1 MKLFQGHNDSELLY
15 LIKEGNQDALDIM
28 FNKYKHFINKKI
40 RDFNINGKSAEDFYQ
55 EGLIT
60 LYEAI
65 KKYDENYKKTF
76 FKFFELLLV
85 RKFSTLLSREQRQYE
100 IVEKY
105 KDKVQLNE
113 QIVVREETVAYVVES
128 IVNEFSDLEKRI
140 YKFYFLENKS
150 TEYIADKLNVPKKSV
165 YNAVAR
171 IKHKLQ
177 SLKDD
182 I

>member
-1 MKLFQGHNDSELLY
+1 MKLFQGHNDLELLY

-40 RDFNINGKSAEDFYQ
+40 RDFNINGKSKDDFYQ
-55 EGLIT
+55 EGLIA

-65 KKYDENYKKTF
+65 KKYDENYNKTF

-85 RKFSTLLSREQRQYE
+85 RKFSSLLSREQRQYE

-105 KDKVQLNE
+105 KDRVQLEE
-113 QIVVREETVAYVVES
+113 QTVVREETTPYVVDS
-128 IVNEFSDLEKRI
+128 IVNEFSNLERNI
-140 YKFYFLENKS
+140 YKYYFLENKS
-150 TEYIADKLNVPKKSV
+150 TDYISEKLDVPKKSI

-177 SLKDD
+177 VLKK
-182 I
+182 

>member
-40 RDFNINGKSAEDFYQ
+40 RDFNINGKSADDFYQ

-60 LYEAI
+60 LYEAV
-65 KKYDENYKKTF
+65 KKYDEKYNKTF

-105 KDKVQLNE
+105 KDKVQFDG
-113 QIVVREETVAYVVES
+113 QKVIREETISYVVDS
-128 IVNEFSDLEKRI
+128 VVSEFSELEKKI
-140 YKFYFLENKS
+140 YKYYFKENKS
-150 TEYIADKLNVPKKSV
+150 TEYISEKLSVPKKTV

-171 IKHKLQ
+171 IKYKLQ
-177 SLKDD
+177 VLKND